1 MSFYTVAI
9 EGLPQLLFD
18 LENPLVN
25 FKRDT
30 YAGEFRKYCDRHLS
44 TLEALENGYQ
54 TVIDKDQYLTNMA
67 HAVSDAAKERLDAIP
82 KKGQR
87 EKLLMDYNFCMA
99 IYVIPCVLEFGK
111 ESSEPLKDKL
121 LAAWKETFP
130 KTNVQ
135 ASDFATINGGF
146 KRKFCYITTAVCET
160 LGKGDD
166 CYELNLFRNFR
177 DSYLASNEEGE
188 AVIVEYYDL
197 APTIIK
203 HIDRKEDREEIYRD
217 IWVTYLKPCM
227 NLIEESRS
235 EECQKLYTQMVRDL
249 QEKYFFEK

>member
-54 TVIDKDQYLTNMA
+54 TVIDKEQYLTNMA

-87 EKLLMDYNFCMA
+87 
-99 IYVIPCVLEFGK
+99 GK
-111 ESSEPLKDKL
+111 
-121 LAAWKETFP
+121 
-130 KTNVQ
+130 
-135 ASDFATINGGF
+135 
-146 KRKFCYITTAVCET
+146 
-160 LGKGDD
+160 
-166 CYELNLFRNFR
+166 
-177 DSYLASNEEGE
+177 
-188 AVIVEYYDL
+188 
-197 APTIIK
+197 AP
-203 HIDRKEDREEIYRD
+203 DG
-217 IWVTYLKPCM
+217 L
-227 NLIEESRS
+227 
-235 EECQKLYTQMVRDL
+235 
-249 QEKYFFEK
+249 